1 MGTQLLFVDISEA
14 LRFAVKKLCGRKA
27 TKREKRKMNQ
37 TLCDLATLIPVTIL
51 MLLPVSMIITLSFT
65 LSYSVSL

>member
-14 LRFAVKKLCGRKA
+14 LRFVMKKFCGHKA
-27 TKREKRKMNQ
+27 TKRERQKMKR

-51 MLLPVSMIITLSFT
+51 MLLPVR
-65 LSYSVSL
+65 

>member
-14 LRFAVKKLCGRKA
+14 LRFVMKRFCGRKA
-27 TKREKRKMNQ
+27 TKRERQKMKR

-51 MLLPVSMIITLSFT
+51 MLLPVR
-65 LSYSVSL
+65 